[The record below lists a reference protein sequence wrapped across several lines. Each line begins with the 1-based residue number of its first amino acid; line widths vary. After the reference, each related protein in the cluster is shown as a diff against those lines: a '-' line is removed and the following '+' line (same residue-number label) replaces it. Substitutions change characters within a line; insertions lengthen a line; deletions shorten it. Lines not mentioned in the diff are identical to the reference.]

1 MIPFSNTHIH
11 SSGNRYPHPQFGMQ
25 GQVQAVQQAEQR
37 SSDAESLHP
46 LLLAMDILTLSTEK
60 KIDDSKSDEQAY
72 EELRELMDQQT
83 QAYDQWVYR
92 DGQLPGFHQQR
103 MSVAKKYLPKKEF
116 GKSMKA
122 IEALYKQAQ
131 ERRALQELQQKQNT
145 AHYKVIDKN
154 YKTIYQQLAQAQQ
167 SGKQQQLTEV
177 YDTVPLSRALQSQ
190 AHDAQR
196 MFSLYSQGIEV
207 QERVLS
213 AHNALNQQIKLYSE
227 RPNATLV
234 KAMTHQ
240 ALSNLQDAFR
250 AQDAVYTNLASYQKG
265 LLKSQTNITD
275 AQKTLLMGLYQL
287 NGKYHKEP
295 EGRGGGSRSAS
306 PQFGLDR
313 TA

>member
-11 SSGNRYPHPQFGMQ
+11 QSGNRYPHQRFGMQ
-25 GQVQAVQQAEQR
+25 SQVQAFQQAEQR
-37 SSDAESLHP
+37 SSDAESIHP
-46 LLLAMDILTLSTEK
+46 LMQAMDILTLSTEK
-60 KIDDSKSDEQAY
+60 RIDDSKSDQQAY

-83 QAYDQWVYR
+83 QSHAQWVYR
-92 DGQLPGFHQQR
+92 EGQLPAFHQQR
-103 MSVAKKYLPKKEF
+103 MSVAKKYLPKEEF
-116 GKSMKA
+116 GKSMIA

-131 ERRALQELQQKQNT
+131 EIRALQELQQKQNT
-145 AHYKVIDKN
+145 AHYTVIDKN

-190 AHDAQR
+190 AHDAHR
-196 MFSLYSQGIEV
+196 MLSLYNQGIQV
-207 QERVLS
+207 QERVLN

-227 RPNATLV
+227 RPNAV
-234 KAMTHQ
+234 GVNDMTHQ
-240 ALSNLQDAFR
+240 ALRELQDAFR
-250 AQDAVYTNLASYQKG
+250 AQNAVYTEMASYQKG
-265 LLKSQTNITD
+265 LLRSQTQITD
-275 AQKTLLMGLYQL
+275 AQKTLLMGLYKL

-295 EGRGGGSRSAS
+295 EGRGGGLKSAS